1 MKTYK
6 LLLYML
12 SLLLLGNFIILPTA
26 SAQQIVRVGW
36 YDYSPLSTYHPEK
49 LLADSDSTEDRPG
62 VYGGYTY
69 EYLRMISQVNGWQ
82 LRFIPGTITESL
94 QRLQNGE
101 VDIVGGIGKTP
112 SREQLFA
119 FPANSALQVS
129 IGLIARADDTRFTMN
144 DFDSFRNMRV
154 GAVTASNPL
163 FHAENWSRE
172 RKLPLQFVCFNNFQ
186 ELYEALDN
194 GSVDAIADSL
204 IAPLPRYKI
213 LASMQSQ
220 GVYFIGNKNN
230 PGLMQELDDA
240 ITQIQYLHPGYQ
252 EALASKYLYSGTY
265 SSFTLSQRER
275 EYLNALLASGRP
287 LRVAFAPD
295 WFPIEYFS
303 GDTVHGIIADVFA
316 RISEL
321 TGLKFEFV
329 RETELTDPGQQADI
343 VATMNTDFSWGDLH
357 NTYLTQSVF
366 DVPIFLV
373 SQPEPKNFEVVA
385 VLRNSHLEKSL
396 TERLANE
403 EPSVQYLYADTAQ
416 DCMNAVRDGRAGR
429 TYINAFELNYYMNQN
444 KFSHLKIQPV
454 PGFTES
460 SSIGI
465 SKNSDPLLC
474 SIFCQALRSIPPAEM
489 NSIILKNTT
498 FSRHRGLLDF
508 IYAYPLGTMASV
520 ALFCLL
526 LGGVLF
532 FYYSSQKNKHL
543 SQQLEDTLNSRLS
556 LLQANKEL
564 SHLSQ
569 YDPLT
574 GLPNRRGLDEFLAR
588 SYAENTHLT
597 LAMMDIDEFKR
608 FNDTYGHL
616 AGDQAL
622 SATAKVLERSAVV
635 TGGFAARFG
644 GEEFLWVDTLHTHE
658 ETAAILTKIQ
668 SDLARQNILYANVP
682 TGYLTISIGY
692 AEKQPE
698 ESLEALLKRAD
709 EALYEAKRRGRNQI
723 VAAAPPT
730 ESPTESPA

>member
-12 SLLLLGNFIILPTA
+12 SLLLLGNFIVLPTA

-129 IGLIARADDTRFTMN
+129 IGLIARADDIRFTMN
-144 DFDSFRNMRV
+144 DFDSFHNMRV

-194 GSVDAIADSL
+194 GTVDAIADSL

-474 SIFCQALRSIPPAEM
+474 SIFCQALRSIVVAE
-489 NSIILKNTT
+489 
-498 FSRHRGLLDF
+498 F
-508 IYAYPLGTMASV
+508 
-520 ALFCLL
+520 
-526 LGGVLF
+526 
-532 FYYSSQKNKHL
+532 
-543 SQQLEDTLNSRLS
+543 
-556 LLQANKEL
+556 
-564 SHLSQ
+564 
-569 YDPLT
+569 
-574 GLPNRRGLDEFLAR
+574 
-588 SYAENTHLT
+588 
-597 LAMMDIDEFKR
+597 
-608 FNDTYGHL
+608 
-616 AGDQAL
+616 
-622 SATAKVLERSAVV
+622 
-635 TGGFAARFG
+635 
-644 GEEFLWVDTLHTHE
+644 VDL
-658 ETAAILTKIQ
+658 
-668 SDLARQNILYANVP
+668 
-682 TGYLTISIGY
+682 
-692 AEKQPE
+692 
-698 ESLEALLKRAD
+698 
-709 EALYEAKRRGRNQI
+709 
-723 VAAAPPT
+723 
-730 ESPTESPA
+730 